1 MRLPSYSL
9 GCSCA
14 GHPIKFVQAFNTV
27 SVFDALI
34 PSPSQHP
41 WESQGKARL
50 MPLAW
55 RDRFKSYF
63 KDHTG
68 FDNPYRPKLLAS
80 CLSNPGVDL
89 TNLRIT

>member
-1 MRLPSYSL
+1 M
-9 GCSCA
+9 
-14 GHPIKFVQAFNTV
+14 QAFNAIRLV
-27 SVFDALI
+27 NMFI

-68 FDNPYRPKLLAS
+68 LNNPYWPELFEA
-80 CLSNPGVDL
+80 CLSNTGVDL
-89 TNLRIT
+89 TNLRITKS